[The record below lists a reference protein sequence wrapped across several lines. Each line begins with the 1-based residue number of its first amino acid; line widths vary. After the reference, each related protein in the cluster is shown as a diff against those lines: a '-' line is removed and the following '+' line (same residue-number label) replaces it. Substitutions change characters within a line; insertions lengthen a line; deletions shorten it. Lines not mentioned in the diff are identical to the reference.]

1 MRKLMWFTLGFGGI
15 TGLGMFLTDPLQ
27 YLILAFLCLTLGVFF
42 RILSPSWGRVV
53 LMAMAGG
60 TVGALWLF
68 SYGQVYLA
76 PLKTL
81 DENPQNLV
89 IEATDYPDET
99 QMGQT
104 ADGNVT
110 LAGRTYKI
118 RFYLDRGETVS
129 PGDQIY
135 GTFSLAFTPEMDNAY
150 YPGLGIFLLGYPVG
164 EPMVLPGVYTS

>member
-68 SYGQVYLA
+68 AYGQVYLA

-81 DENPQNLV
+81 DEKPQNLV

-110 LAGRTYKI
+110 MAGRT
-118 RFYLDRGETVS
+118 
-129 PGDQIY
+129 
-135 GTFSLAFTPEMDNAY
+135 
-150 YPGLGIFLLGYPVG
+150 
-164 EPMVLPGVYTS
+164 